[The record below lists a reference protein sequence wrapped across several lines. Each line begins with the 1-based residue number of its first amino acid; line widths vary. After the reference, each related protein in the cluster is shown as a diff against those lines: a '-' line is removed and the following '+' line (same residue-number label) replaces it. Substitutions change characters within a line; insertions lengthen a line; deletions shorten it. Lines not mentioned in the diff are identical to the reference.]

1 MSSYPQAPE
10 GWTPVARRSVGP
22 FTTHLTFRRPDGGTT
37 VWSSRAHRKH
47 ASRLSHVSPGHERV
61 WWAPGRASWWIG
73 VLFAVGSSCFLI
85 APFPGFVELVGSGVD
100 GMVFFVGS
108 VFFTSAAVLQCLET
122 FNADR
127 GPGGGHRQRLRLLAF
142 EPRRID
148 WWSSVLQ
155 LVGTLMFNINTFR
168 AMQTGLEQPSY
179 DRLVW
184 RPDAIGSA
192 CFLVS
197 GYLAYVEV
205 CGGPACRPR
214 RSLEWRIAA
223 VNLGGCVAFGISA
236 VASYVLPAT
245 GDVLALAAAN
255 SFTALGALC
264 FLVGAVLLL
273 PESATPASAAPPSP

>member
-1 MSSYPQAPE
+1 MSSYPEVPK
-10 GWTPVARRSVGP
+10 GWTPVDRRVVGP

-47 ASRLSHVSPGHERV
+47 ASRLSRVAPGPERV
-61 WWAPGRASWWIG
+61 WWAPERASWWIG

-85 APFPGFVELVGSGVD
+85 APFPGFLELVGAGID

-108 VFFTSAAVLQCLET
+108 VFFNRDT
-122 FNADR
+122 
-127 GPGGGHRQRLRLLAF
+127 LR
-142 EPRRID
+142 
-148 WWSSVLQ
+148 S
-155 LVGTLMFNINTFR
+155 
-168 AMQTGLEQPSY
+168 MQTGLEQPMY
-179 DRLVW
+179 DQLVW
-184 RPDAIGSA
+184 RPDALGSA

-223 VNLGGCVAFGISA
+223 VNLAGCVAFGVSA
-236 VASYVLPAT
+236 VASYVVPAT
-245 GDVLALAAAN
+245 GSVVDLAAAN
-255 SFTALGALC
+255 VFTALGALC

-273 PESATPASAAPPSP
+273 PESATAAPS